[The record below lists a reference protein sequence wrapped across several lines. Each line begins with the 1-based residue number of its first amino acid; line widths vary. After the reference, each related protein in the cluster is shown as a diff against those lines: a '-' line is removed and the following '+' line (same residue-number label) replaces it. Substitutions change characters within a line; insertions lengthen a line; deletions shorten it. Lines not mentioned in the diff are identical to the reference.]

1 MYHHDANL
9 LNRSRRNMKPSGT
22 KKASSK
28 AASADSLSQPSLLCK
43 GECQAESICAL
54 SGKDDTELVALA
66 IARPQEGRYF
76 LALYCRHR
84 GLVES
89 LLKPEKMSVEVISL
103 EATLWSQVYD
113 DLRQFDIRQ
122 DRFVSWLVTH
132 VAKTLTKIPDELPL
146 RLRSEE
152 VPVPLVPFLH
162 RALDELPQP
171 QRLLLI
177 LRDVMNFPVS
187 QMLEMLDKEGY
198 TLTEDELIAHLQ
210 RGTHQVLG
218 TLPQDIYSIYFEEE
232 SDSPSEPKTS

>member
-1 MYHHDANL
+1 
-9 LNRSRRNMKPSGT
+9 MKPSQT
-22 KKASSK
+22 KNASQNT
-28 AASADSLSQPSLLCK
+28 APGESLSRPSLLCK
-43 GECQAESICAL
+43 GECQAESVSAL

-66 IARPQEGRYF
+66 IARPHEGRYF

-89 LLKPEKMSVEVISL
+89 LLRPEKMSLEAVSL
-103 EATLWSQVYD
+103 EATLWSQIYD
-113 DLRQFDIRQ
+113 DLHQFDIRR

-132 VAKTLTKIPDELPL
+132 VAETLTKIPNELPL
-146 RLRSEE
+146 RLHSEE
-152 VPVPLVPFLH
+152 VPIPLVPFLR

-177 LRDVMNFPVS
+177 LRDVINLPVS

-198 TLTEDELIAHLQ
+198 TLTEEELTAHLQ

-232 SDSPSEPKTS
+232 SELPNQPQTS

>member
-1 MYHHDANL
+1 
-9 LNRSRRNMKPSGT
+9 MKPA
-22 KKASSK
+22 KASSN
-28 AASADSLSQPSLLCK
+28 SADSVAQPFFK
-43 GECQAESICAL
+43 GECQAESVCAL

-89 LLKPEKMSVEVISL
+89 LLKPDKRSAELINL

-113 DLRQFDIRQ
+113 DLRQFDLRQ

-132 VAKTLTKIPDELPL
+132 VAKTLTKIPNELPL
-146 RLRSEE
+146 SLRSRR
-152 VPVPLVPFLH
+152 VPVPLVPFLR

-177 LRDVMNFPVS
+177 LREIMNLPIPE
-187 QMLEMLDKEGY
+187 MLEMLDKEGY
-198 TLTEDELIAHLQ
+198 TLTEEELITHLQ
-210 RGTHQVLG
+210 RANYQVLG
-218 TLPQDIYSIYFEEE
+218 ALPQDIYTIYFEKK
-232 SDSPSEPKTS
+232 SDVPPEPKTS

>member
-1 MYHHDANL
+1 
-9 LNRSRRNMKPSGT
+9 MKPA
-22 KKASSK
+22 KASSN
-28 AASADSLSQPSLLCK
+28 SADSVAQPFFK
-43 GECQAESICAL
+43 GECQAESVCVL

-66 IARPQEGRYF
+66 IAKPQEGRYF

-89 LLKPEKMSVEVISL
+89 LLKPDKRSPEVISL

-113 DLRQFDIRQ
+113 DLRQFDLRK

-146 RLRSEE
+146 SLRSGR
-152 VPVPLVPFLH
+152 VPIPLVPFLR

-177 LRDVMNFPVS
+177 LREIMDFPVS
-187 QMLEMLDKEGY
+187 EILEMLDKEGY
-198 TLTEDELIAHLQ
+198 TLTEEELTTQLQ
-210 RGTHQVLG
+210 RANYQVLG
-218 TLPQDIYSIYFEEE
+218 TLPQDIYTIYFEKK
-232 SDSPSEPKTS
+232 SDLPPEPKPS

>member
-1 MYHHDANL
+1 
-9 LNRSRRNMKPSGT
+9 MKPA
-22 KKASSK
+22 KASSN
-28 AASADSLSQPSLLCK
+28 SADSVAQPFFK
-43 GECQAESICAL
+43 GECQAESVCVL

-66 IARPQEGRYF
+66 IAKPQEGRYF

-89 LLKPEKMSVEVISL
+89 LLKPDKRSAEVISL

-113 DLRQFDIRQ
+113 DLRQFDLRQ

-146 RLRSEE
+146 SLRSGR
-152 VPVPLVPFLH
+152 VPVPLVPFLR

-177 LRDVMNFPVS
+177 LREIMDFPVS
-187 QMLEMLDKEGY
+187 EILEMLDKEGY
-198 TLTEDELIAHLQ
+198 TLTEEELTTQLQ
-210 RGTHQVLG
+210 RANYQVLG
-218 TLPQDIYSIYFEEE
+218 TLPQDIYTIYFEKKPDLPPEAK
-232 SDSPSEPKTS
+232 PS

>member
-1 MYHHDANL
+1 
-9 LNRSRRNMKPSGT
+9 MKPSRT
-22 KKASSK
+22 KNASPNSP
-28 AASADSLSQPSLLCK
+28 AEDSLSQPPLPSLLCK
-43 GECQAESICAL
+43 GECQAESVCAL

-89 LLKPEKMSVEVISL
+89 LLNSEKTSVETVSL
-103 EATLWSQVYD
+103 EATLWSRVYD
-113 DLRQFDIRQ
+113 DLRKFDIRR

-132 VAKTLTKIPDELPL
+132 VAETLTKIPDELPL
-146 RLRSEE
+146 LLRSEE

-177 LRDVMNFPVS
+177 LRDVMNFSIS
-187 QMLEMLDKEGY
+187 QMLGILDQEGY
-198 TLTEDELIAHLQ
+198 TLTEEELVAHLQ

-218 TLPQDIYSIYFEEE
+218 TLPQDIYSIYFGEE
-232 SDSPSEPKTS
+232 SDLPSEPETS